1 MSQYKFFWSGPFSQ
15 WFKSSFVID
24 GKTFNTCE
32 QWMMWNKA
40 MLFQDTEIADAILAT
55 SDSKKQKA
63 LGRQVKNFVDSVW
76 MNVAYDIVVR
86 GNRAKFEQNPELYSE
101 LEKTKGLTL
110 VEASPLDKR
119 WGIGMAEDE
128 EGVEDSANWKGENLL
143 GKAITQV
150 RMDMFQS

>member
-1 MSQYKFFWSGPFSQ
+1 MS
-15 WFKSSFVID
+15 
-24 GKTFNTCE
+24 
-32 QWMMWNKA
+32 
-40 MLFQDTEIADAILAT
+40 
-55 SDSKKQKA
+55 
-63 LGRQVKNFVDSVW
+63 
-76 MNVAYDIVVR
+76 VAYGIVVK

-150 RMDMFQS
+150 RIDMFGS

>member
-24 GKTFNTCE
+24 GKIFNTCE

-63 LGRQVKNFVDSVW
+63 KHGCK
-76 MNVAYDIVVR
+76 
-86 GNRAKFEQNPELYSE
+86 
-101 LEKTKGLTL
+101 
-110 VEASPLDKR
+110 
-119 WGIGMAEDE
+119 
-128 EGVEDSANWKGENLL
+128 
-143 GKAITQV
+143 
-150 RMDMFQS
+150 